1 MWLSVLAWDMM
12 SQTTNDSSPEA
23 PWSVLKLS
31 ELMGGYIDR
40 LGTVWVEAEVTQWG
54 KAAGNIYG
62 KLSDIDADAALSFTV
77 WRRAQENIPDTVS
90 QGDRVI
96 AQVKPTWWIKGGTLS
111 MNVVAMR
118 HTGLGEILEKLQKL
132 KATLAA
138 EGLFDNA
145 RKKKLPFLPQKIGL
159 VTGKDSDA
167 EKDVVHNAE
176 LRWPDVSFRI
186 EYAAVQGDR
195 CVPEVLAALATLEAD
210 PEVDVIIVAR
220 GGGDFLNLL
229 PFSDESLVRYVATMT
244 TPVVS
249 AIGHEADRPLLDDV
263 ADLRASTPTDAAKR
277 VVPDIDNERRIIV
290 EARTRIDQ
298 RVASLLEYEIERLA
312 AFRSRPALADP
323 FTLVDT
329 KSEEVLQLVVRGVDL
344 AHLRIERA
352 SAEIAELSGH
362 LRGLSPQST
371 LDRGYA
377 IARRADG
384 TVISRVEQA
393 ASGDLLQLRVTDGTI
408 DTRVS

>member
-1 MWLSVLAWDMM
+1 M

-40 LGTVWVEAEVTQWG
+40 LGTVWIEAEVTQWG

-62 KLSDIDADAALSFTV
+62 KLSDIDADAAVSFTV

-96 AQVKPTWWIKGGTLS
+96 AQVKPTWWVKGGTLS

-132 KATLAA
+132 KASLAA
-138 EGLFDNA
+138 EGLFDDA
-145 RKKKLPFLPQKIGL
+145 RKKRLPFLPQKIGL

-167 EKDVVHNAE
+167 EKDVVHNAQ

-195 CVPEVLAALATLEAD
+195 CVPEVLKALTTLEAD
-210 PEVDVIIVAR
+210 PEVDVIIIAR

-229 PFSDESLVRYVATMT
+229 PFSDESLVRCVADMT

-277 VVPDIDNERRIIV
+277 VVPDIDNERRIII

-298 RVASLLEYEIERLA
+298 RLSSLVEYEIERLA
-312 AFRSRPALADP
+312 AFRSRPILADP
-323 FTLVDT
+323 FSLVDT

-352 SAEIAELSGH
+352 GAEVAELAGH
-362 LRGLSPQST
+362 LRGLSPQHT

-384 TVISRVEQA
+384 TVISLVEQV
-393 ASGDLLQLRVTDGTI
+393 ASGEELHVRVSDGTI